1 MYKTIKIGKLRTS
14 KTELVDLTKAWIAI
28 SLAFSI
34 ASTGLRFDI
43 SFLFIMLIS
52 AFTVGVGFLLHEL
65 AHKFAA
71 QHYSCQAEFR
81 SMDKMLFLAV
91 AMSFLGFIFAA
102 PGAVMIHGNI
112 TRKENGIISAAGPLA
127 NFAIALVFLGLF
139 FQNPSLKGIWGT
151 GIYINLFL
159 GLFNMLPFGNFDGKK
174 ILNWH
179 RYIWVSMLIF
189 GISFMVYYVKYLTT

>member
-1 MYKTIKIGKLRTS
+1 
-14 KTELVDLTKAWIAI
+14 
-28 SLAFSI
+28 
-34 ASTGLRFDI
+34 
-43 SFLFIMLIS
+43 
-52 AFTVGVGFLLHEL
+52 
-65 AHKFAA
+65 
-71 QHYSCQAEFR
+71 
-81 SMDKMLFLAV
+81 
-91 AMSFLGFIFAA
+91 MSFLGFIFAA